1 MFINFFGVNTKH
13 KVWVYST
20 ESTAIFFIAI
30 AYVTI
35 CDRKVKEA
43 TAYLGTINQ
52 FIRQ

>member
-1 MFINFFGVNTKH
+1 M
-13 KVWVYST
+13 YST
-20 ESTAIFFIAI
+20 ESTAIFIAM

-35 CDRKVKEA
+35 GERKVKEA